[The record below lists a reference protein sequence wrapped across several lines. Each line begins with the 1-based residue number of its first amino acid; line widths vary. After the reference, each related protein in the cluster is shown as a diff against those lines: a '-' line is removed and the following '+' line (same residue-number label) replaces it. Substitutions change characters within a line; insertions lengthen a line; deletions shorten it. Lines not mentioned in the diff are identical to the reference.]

1 MKRLGGR
8 AIEGRCRVVVD
19 RDFRIDLPRFIV
31 TYRWELWLVIGI
43 PAIAIFAR
51 NFVFHPLD
59 LLLGLEEQTVT
70 LHNLKWA
77 QGLALYLLLLFV
89 SYLRVRRLGREF
101 LALLWG
107 IAIILPAI
115 SLVAYGFVYV
125 LGLTEPVA
133 TITGNVT
140 SFSSSLGRAYLIAGI
155 REVPPLLALLWF
167 ARQASRLSLTHAFF
181 LVAFTALR
189 PWDPV
194 HWNWSLESIPYVY
207 VTVLIGVLITYSIML
222 LKVWLVG
229 NFDLRGPAFRRNTL
243 IGLVAAIFLSGYVR
257 VLISQLIGPG
267 EGRYLSVPS
276 LASYFESAYDLTIVL
291 ARTGLD
297 QALIAFA
304 LVYLVRVRVS
314 AADARADGAG

>member
-1 MKRLGGR
+1 M
-8 AIEGRCRVVVD
+8 VD
-19 RDFRIDLPRFIV
+19 RDFRIDLSRFIV
-31 TYRWELWLVIGI
+31 TYRWELWLVFGI
-43 PAIAIFAR
+43 PAITIFTR

-59 LLLGLEEQTVT
+59 LLLGLEEQTAA

-77 QGLALYLLLLFV
+77 QGLALYLLLLAV

-107 IAIILPAI
+107 IAITLWVI
-115 SLVAYGFVYV
+115 SLVAYGLVYV
-125 LGLTEPVA
+125 LGLTDPV
-133 TITGNVT
+133 T
-140 SFSSSLGRAYLIAGI
+140 SSLGRAYLIAGI

-181 LVAFTALR
+181 LVAFTVLR

-222 LKVWLVG
+222 SKVWLVG

-243 IGLVAAIFLSGYVR
+243 IGLVAAILLSGYVR

-267 EGRYLSVPS
+267 EGRYVYIPS
-276 LASYFESAYDLTIVL
+276 LPSLFEPVIALTAFL
-291 ARTGLD
+291 TTTALD
-297 QALIAFA
+297 QTLIAFA

-314 AADARADGAG
+314 AADAREDGAE

>member
-1 MKRLGGR
+1 M
-8 AIEGRCRVVVD
+8 
-19 RDFRIDLPRFIV
+19 

-43 PAIAIFAR
+43 PAIAIFTR

-59 LLLGLEEQTVT
+59 LLLGLEEQTAT

-77 QGLALYLLLLFV
+77 QGLALYLLLLTV
-89 SYLRVRRLGREF
+89 SYLRVRRLGREL

-125 LGLTEPVA
+125 LGLTDPS
-133 TITGNVT
+133 TSFIGGLGRFYLITG
-140 SFSSSLGRAYLIAGI
+140 L

-167 ARQASRLSLTHAFF
+167 GRQASRLSLTHAFF

-222 LKVWLVG
+222 
-229 NFDLRGPAFRRNTL
+229 
-243 IGLVAAIFLSGYVR
+243 
-257 VLISQLIGPG
+257 
-267 EGRYLSVPS
+267 
-276 LASYFESAYDLTIVL
+276 
-291 ARTGLD
+291 
-297 QALIAFA
+297 
-304 LVYLVRVRVS
+304 
-314 AADARADGAG
+314 

>member
-1 MKRLGGR
+1 MKRLGGG

-19 RDFRIDLPRFIV
+19 RDFRIDLPRLIV

-43 PAIAIFAR
+43 PVIATFSR
-51 NFVFHPLD
+51 NFVFLPLN
-59 LLLGLEEQTVT
+59 LLLGLEEATATQHT
-70 LHNLKWA
+70 LQWA
-77 QGLALYLLLLFV
+77 QGVALTLLLLAV

-107 IAIILPAI
+107 IAITLWVI
-115 SLVAYGFVYV
+115 SLVAQGFVYV
-125 LGLTEPVA
+125 LGPTDPV
-133 TITGNVT
+133 TG
-140 SFSSSLGRAYLIAGI
+140 FLGGLGRSYLLIGLF
-155 REVPPLLALLWF
+155 EVPILLALLWF

-207 VTVLIGVLITYSIML
+207 VTILIGVLITYSIML
-222 LKVWLVG
+222 SKVWLVG

-243 IGLVAAIFLSGYVR
+243 IGLVAAILLSGYVR

-276 LASYFESAYDLTIVL
+276 LASFFESAYELTSVL
-291 ARTGLD
+291 FRTGLD
-297 QALIAFA
+297 QTLIAFA

-314 AADARADGAG
+314 AADAREDGAE

>member
-1 MKRLGGR
+1 MKRLGGG
-8 AIEGRCRVVVD
+8 AIEGRCLVVVD

-43 PAIAIFAR
+43 PAIAIFTR

-59 LLLGLEEQTVT
+59 LLLGLEEQTAT

-77 QGLALYLLLLFV
+77 QGLALYLLLLTV
-89 SYLRVRRLGREF
+89 SYLRVRRLGREL

-125 LGLTEPVA
+125 LGLTDPS
-133 TITGNVT
+133 TSFIGGLGRFYLITG
-140 SFSSSLGRAYLIAGI
+140 L

-167 ARQASRLSLTHAFF
+167 GRQASRLSLTHAFF

-207 VTVLIGVLITYSIML
+207 VTILIGVLITYSIML
-222 LKVWLVG
+222 SKVWLVG
-229 NFDLRGPAFRRNTL
+229 NFELRGPAFRRNTL
-243 IGLVAAIFLSGYVR
+243 IGLVAATLLSGYVR

-276 LASYFESAYDLTIVL
+276 LASYFESAYELTSVMF
-291 ARTGLD
+291 RTGLD
-297 QALIAFA
+297 QTLIAFA